1 MTAETVSPTLL
12 ASEKWDYFTK
22 GLDIIFKNWTA
33 LQLAADDLDKANELR
48 DITLDHFKELSAQ
61 GDRVEVDSL
70 EYNFYCW
77 FEDEAECSVE
87 DGSLLQVATDLVALH
102 TQLMQGDT
110 AMALRLMA
118 AQPTNG
124 TAATRVEGEQDS
136 DLEPDAMQVEPV
148 QSTAPSK
155 PEPVIDEDGKVFH
168 MNCINKWASS
178 NQNIASAS
186 AADASFSWR
195 CPGCQHSSKEIPRY
209 YSCFC
214 GKQLDPKPYGKKSKT
229 TPHACGGVCGKA
241 KSCSHPCEIPCHP
254 GPCPECNLVAPP
266 MPCVCGKATLTLP
279 CSEVK
284 STEFVAFCG
293 QACGKALNCP
303 DHRCQKGCHAPPCAP
318 CAVQLEKRCFCGN
331 DTRTYACGTDDAE
344 PYSCHNS
351 CPVVFDCGKHSCAQQ
366 CHDLADHQDTVCPFD
381 PSRSPSCPC
390 GKMVPSGR
398 ESCEDPIPPCG
409 EQCGKQLACGHSC
422 QELCHDGPCPTCP
435 ESALRTCRCGRNTS
449 VSIACALLEFDPESG
464 AQNPVL
470 CAKVCQTKLQCGR
483 HVCNEKCCEKAK
495 WSHKCDRLCG
505 KTLSCKT
512 HTCLMSCSHEG
523 NCHDLIYPPIP
534 CGTEPPECN
543 QPCRRT
549 RPCGHFNY
557 TPHYCHAD
565 SVDCPPCMV
574 FVTKSCACGKKQ
586 LQNRAVAT
594 AAHASATTDPAKMPR
609 ILVPRR
615 VVGCGQS
622 EYCKEPIQIGCLCGH
637 RKQTV
642 VCGIFTEN
650 QTPPPSMLECDDSCA
665 RKKRA
670 ENMAQ
675 AFKIDLASTSAIKSG
690 FVGWPEHLVKA
701 AHSFLELVVATERQ
715 LELLINNPAASYYYF
730 PKQRLAKANSIINDM
745 VEAYGFLSEWVD
757 QNIGKGT
764 IIARRVPGKMAV
776 IPPKLLSQLARSY
789 SPLSTPQDQ
798 YVIPSHQIV
807 APPSWNPNGFYFS
820 GLAADMDSVQLE
832 TLLSSTVTDKPDLR
846 LFWLTDASC
855 FVFWDRKQLEEQ
867 EARRKLEQ
875 ESQDDH
881 DAHQVAGE
889 GIATGTTVEPTASE
903 LEATDIPSAEPGEDG
918 FVVVGKPLDD
928 TPAAP
933 SLAETLTARLAEL
946 GWSSEPVVE
955 ISVSPLGGVSLS
967 SGHIVGQARK
977 RDVTLLR
984 EPKAS
989 SEWTAVSNWKQQS
1002 IPLTSA
1008 AKEL

>member
-1 MTAETVSPTLL
+1 
-12 ASEKWDYFTK
+12 
-22 GLDIIFKNWTA
+22 
-33 LQLAADDLDKANELR
+33 
-48 DITLDHFKELSAQ
+48 
-61 GDRVEVDSL
+61 
-70 EYNFYCW
+70 
-77 FEDEAECSVE
+77 
-87 DGSLLQVATDLVALH
+87 
-102 TQLMQGDT
+102 
-110 AMALRLMA
+110 
-118 AQPTNG
+118 
-124 TAATRVEGEQDS
+124 
-136 DLEPDAMQVEPV
+136 
-148 QSTAPSK
+148 
-155 PEPVIDEDGKVFH
+155 

-178 NQNIASAS
+178 NQNIANAS

-195 CPGCQHSSKEIPRY
+195 CPGCQNSSKEIPRY

-214 GKQLDPKPYGKKSKT
+214 GKQLDPKPYGKKSKA

-331 DTRTYACGTDDAE
+331 NTRTYACGTDDAE
-344 PYSCHNS
+344 PYSCNNS

-390 GKMVPSGR
+390 GKMVPSDR

-409 EQCGKQLACGHSC
+409 EPCGKQLACGHSC
-422 QELCHDGPCPTCP
+422 QELCHDGPCPICP

-523 NCHDLIYPPIP
+523 NCHDCLEGVSFSELT
-534 CGTEPPECN
+534 CG
-543 QPCRRT
+543 
-549 RPCGHFNY
+549 
-557 TPHYCHAD
+557 
-565 SVDCPPCMV
+565 
-574 FVTKSCACGKKQ
+574 
-586 LQNRAVAT
+586 
-594 AAHASATTDPAKMPR
+594 
-609 ILVPRR
+609 
-615 VVGCGQS
+615 
-622 EYCKEPIQIGCLCGH
+622 
-637 RKQTV
+637 KQTV

-670 ENMAQ
+670 DNMAQ

-776 IPPKLLSQLARSY
+776 IPPRLLSQLARSY

-807 APPSWNPNGFYFS
+807 APPSWNPNGYYFS

-889 GIATGTTVEPTASE
+889 GIATGTTVEPSASE

-918 FVVVGKPLDD
+918 FVIVGKPLDD

-989 SEWTAVSNWKQQS
+989 SEWTAVTNWKQQS